1 MRGDQ
6 RTFFLTTSTNL
17 FLVWRN
23 GRAKRNMKK
32 LFWRRETAIREDS
45 FLALAVHSK
54 TLVGPEW
61 QGGGGRKTF
70 QTPCFQTGFF
80 SPLRLPPKFANV
92 CFQSICQ
99 PAPPELFGKVGKE
112 SFWQPEKDFFSLSPP
127 HSCLFQ
133 LSPAPSLL
141 LSPLDWKRKG
151 NPAPL
156 RFHLNFLKCQRELI
170 I

>member
-112 SFWQPEKDFFSLSPP
+112 SFWQPEKDFF
-127 HSCLFQ
+127 
-133 LSPAPSLL
+133 PSLL
-141 LSPLDWKRKG
+141 PTPVYSNFLPPPPCS
-151 NPAPL
+151 
-156 RFHLNFLKCQRELI
+156 FHLWTGCVKLNPLPSSFT
-170 I
+170 